1 MISGY
6 YFGLLRDLEELV
18 NSLLKLLFF
27 SIVIRDFSYVIF
39 SPKKIYVF
47 SQVLNR
53 GERDLLGKRMI
64 FRGVRLANM

>member
-6 YFGLLRDLEELV
+6 FFGLLRDFGQLV
-18 NSLLKLLFF
+18 NSLKLLFF
-27 SIVIRDFSYVIF
+27 IVTCDFFYVIF
-39 SPKKIYVF
+39 SPKKKKDVF

>member
-39 SPKKIYVF
+39 SPKKSDVF